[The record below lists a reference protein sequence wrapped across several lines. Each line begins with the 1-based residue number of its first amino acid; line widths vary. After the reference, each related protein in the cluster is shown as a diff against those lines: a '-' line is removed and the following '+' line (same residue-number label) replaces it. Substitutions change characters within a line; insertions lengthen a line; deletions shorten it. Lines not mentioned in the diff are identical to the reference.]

1 MSRGNKSKD
10 FESQVN
16 ETHFKPQMRR
26 VVLNKNRPQT
36 CIDRHYNSASLMYS
50 QPQNKSNVF
59 KKPKLKAQL
68 KNTFSNNMFIEEI
81 TGESLEC
88 IGTVRF

>member
-1 MSRGNKSKD
+1 MLRKKWKQDKGYCSIFDKRKIYKKAVDSYNMSRGNKSKD

-36 CIDRHYNSASLMYS
+36 CIDRHYNSASLMYN
-50 QPQNKSNVF
+50 QPQNK
-59 KKPKLKAQL
+59 KQCL
-68 KNTFSNNMFIEEI
+68 
-81 TGESLEC
+81 
-88 IGTVRF
+88 